1 MGRKAKHVGEVN
13 KSAAIREVYAEKP
26 DAKAKEVVSILAEKG
41 IKVTSSLVYLIK
53 GKIAGG
59 KKRRR
64 KNKRKAMNLI
74 AASAN
79 GNAVATAPAKEK
91 SDALA
96 TIQKIKGLAAE
107 VGGLRSLRA
116 LVEALSE

>member
-1 MGRKAKHVGEVN
+1 MGRKAKQVGEVN
-13 KSAAIREVYAEKP
+13 RSQAIRDLLKEKP
-26 DAKAKEVVSILAEKG
+26 DIKANDAVTALAEKG
-41 IKVTSSLVYLIK
+41 ITIKSSLFYIVK
-53 GKIAGG
+53 GKVAGG
-59 KKRRR
+59 KIRRR
-64 KNKRKAMNLI
+64 KNKRKAINLI
-74 AASAN
+74 AASTN
-79 GNAVATAPAKEK
+79 GDTVATTPTKVK